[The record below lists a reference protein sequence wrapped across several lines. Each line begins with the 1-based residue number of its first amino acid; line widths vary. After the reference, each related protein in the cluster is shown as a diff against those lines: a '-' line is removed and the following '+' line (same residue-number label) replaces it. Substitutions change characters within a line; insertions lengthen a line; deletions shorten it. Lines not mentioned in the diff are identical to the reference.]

1 MSSTLQ
7 VSSAIVSA
15 IVVATQ
21 ADPAEAFIFNIEA
34 DDIALLLWT
43 VVIGTIGL
51 LLMWACRWMKKKR
64 ASPWGDADLAAGILA
79 EQCLNLRDE
88 IRVNQ
93 DRIKDLEDE
102 LAEARNELREARI
115 GFDGVYG
122 RANPE
127 DTGRSP
133 QTQPRR
139 ADTSSA
145 PASPPAPTRRPL
157 QTSHLTEYKE
167 LIVTETGRKLHKAGC
182 RDSAS
187 SGRLVGLC
195 QNCCRGERLHVGIDN
210 EAKHCIH

>member
-1 MSSTLQ
+1 MGR
-7 VSSAIVSA
+7 
-15 IVVATQ
+15 
-21 ADPAEAFIFNIEA
+21 PAGAFIFNIEA
-34 DDIALLLWT
+34 DEIALLVWT

-51 LLMWACRWMKKKR
+51 LLVWACRWMYKKQ
-64 ASPWGDADLAAGILA
+64 ASPTSRSKNDADLAAGILA

-93 DRIKDLEDE
+93 DRIKDLEKE
-102 LAEARNELREARI
+102 LAEARNELREARL

-133 QTQPRR
+133 QTQPRG
-139 ADTSSA
+139 ADTSAA
-145 PASPPAPTRRPL
+145 PASPPASTRRPL
-157 QTSHLTEYKE
+157 QTSHLTEYKD
-167 LIVTETGRKLHKAGC
+167 LVVTETGRKLHKVGC

-195 QNCCRGERLHVGIDN
+195 QNCCRGERLYVGIDN
-210 EAKHCIH
+210 EAKQGIH